1 MGNKLGL
8 GDAMRVVRW
17 TGSWVVWRGVLAVI
31 LAACGVSGAQE
42 VKPDGKAD
50 AAAVAEALTLDSATA
65 LAGKGRLDQALAQ
78 LNELAK
84 TDPEEAG
91 VERLRG
97 VILYQKESL
106 QEAAQAFAKAVQQ
119 HPEDREAAQMLG
131 ITLYRLGKPEEA
143 IPLLERGLV
152 DPTSQS
158 RDVGHPVG
166 SQNQD
171 SGHSGKLNAD
181 PRYVLGLC
189 YTDAKRYDDAR
200 KAFAAQFGFG
210 VDSAE
215 AYLVAARLFLR
226 REFADQAQK
235 FARKALELKP
245 GLPLAHQLLGEV
257 ALAKADLP
265 LAVKELEAEEA
276 INPLNGMMYDRLGD
290 AYVRNGQYEE
300 ARTALNKAVLLE
312 PNATGPYI
320 LLGSALIKLG
330 DPVEALHY
338 LQRAAKMD
346 PGNYVTHNTMGQA
359 YRALGQMA
367 EANREYKLAVE
378 IQHRSDPKPAGV
390 H

>member
-1 MGNKLGL
+1 
-8 GDAMRVVRW
+8 
-17 TGSWVVWRGVLAVI
+17 
-31 LAACGVSGAQE
+31 
-42 VKPDGKAD
+42 
-50 AAAVAEALTLDSATA
+50 
-65 LAGKGRLDQALAQ
+65 
-78 LNELAK
+78 
-84 TDPEEAG
+84 
-91 VERLRG
+91 
-97 VILYQKESL
+97 
-106 QEAAQAFAKAVQQ
+106 VQQ
-119 HPEDREAAQMLG
+119 QPEDREAAQMLG

-152 DPTSQS
+152 DPPSQK
-158 RDVGHPVG
+158 RDIGHPDGEKVDDPPSQNRDGGHPAVERGDG
-166 SQNQD
+166 SQIQG
-171 SGHSGKLNAD
+171 SGHAGSVNAD

-210 VDSAE
+210 ADSAE

-226 REFADQAQK
+226 REFADQAQQ
-235 FARKALELKP
+235 FAQKALQLKP

-257 ALAKADLP
+257 ALAQADLP

-276 INPLNGMMYDRLGD
+276 INPLNGAMYDRLGD

-300 ARTALNKAVLLE
+300 ARTVLNKAVLLE

-338 LQRAAKMD
+338 LQRAARMD
-346 PGNYVTHNTMGQA
+346 PSNYVTHNTMGQA